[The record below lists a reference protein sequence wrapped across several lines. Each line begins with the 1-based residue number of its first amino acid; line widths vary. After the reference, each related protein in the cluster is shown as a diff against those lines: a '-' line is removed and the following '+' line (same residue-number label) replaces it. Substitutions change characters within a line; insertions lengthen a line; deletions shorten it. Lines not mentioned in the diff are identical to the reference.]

1 MMFILYK
8 YHKLVIAYSRKM
20 DIVYYSNY
28 CKHSQKL
35 LQYLAKHGL
44 TTKVNCI
51 CIDKRKRDPNTNQ
64 TYIYLEKGGAVL
76 LPPNVHCVPALLLV
90 NEKYRV
96 LVGEDI
102 YKQFS
107 PKIATQNAIATN
119 NNGEPESYVLS
130 SSQNGMSIQSEQYTF
145 YNMTPDELSAKGRG
159 GMRQMYNYVSAFHD
173 NMSIQTPPETYR
185 PNKVS
190 SESVEALEQ
199 MRNSE
204 MNPANGANP
213 AIPAIPTNTMSMPPP
228 PMNMNGGSAGV
239 PENRFISNGGAPS
252 QPPYYGQPAYPPP
265 NTNMNN
271 AYGNAP
277 SATPSYPSYS
287 PTITSGNSQQSY
299 RHI

>member
-1 MMFILYK
+1 
-8 YHKLVIAYSRKM
+8 
-20 DIVYYSNY
+20 
-28 CKHSQKL
+28 
-35 LQYLAKHGL
+35 
-44 TTKVNCI
+44 
-51 CIDKRKRDPNTNQ
+51 
-64 TYIYLEKGGAVL
+64 
-76 LPPNVHCVPALLLV
+76 
-90 NEKYRV
+90 
-96 LVGEDI
+96 
-102 YKQFS
+102 
-107 PKIATQNAIATN
+107 
-119 NNGEPESYVLS
+119 
-130 SSQNGMSIQSEQYTF
+130 MSIQSEQYTF

-204 MNPANGANP
+204 MNPTNGANP
-213 AIPAIPTNTMSMPPP
+213 AIPTNSMSAQEPRRDDVRSFVVVRGFTGEDSSSQVNMPH
-228 PMNMNGGSAGV
+228 MNMNGGSAGV

-287 PTITSGNSQQSY
+287 PTITSGQPPQSY

>member
-1 MMFILYK
+1 
-8 YHKLVIAYSRKM
+8 M

-35 LQYLAKHGL
+35 LQYLAKHGF

-64 TYIYLEKGGAVL
+64 TYVYLEKGGSVL

-96 LVGEDI
+96 LIGEDI
-102 YKQFS
+102 YKQFA
-107 PKIATQNAIATN
+107 PKITTQNAIATN
-119 NNGEPESYVLS
+119 NNGEPESYVLPS
-130 SSQNGMSIQSEQYTF
+130 SHNGMNIQSEQYTF

-159 GMRQMYNYVSAFHD
+159 GMRQMYNYVSAYHD
-173 NMSIQTPPETYR
+173 NMTIQTPPETYR

-204 MNPANGANP
+204 MNPPNGPNP
-213 AIPAIPTNTMSMPPP
+213 AVPQIPPSLP
-228 PMNMNGGSAGV
+228 PMNGGGAGI
-239 PENRFISNGGAPS
+239 PENRFISGGGFNSAP
-252 QPPYYGQPAYPPP
+252 PPPAYYGQQPTYPT
-265 NTNMNN
+265 NTNTTYRNTPN
-271 AYGNAP
+271 AAP
-277 SATPSYPSYS
+277 AYPSYS
-287 PTITSGNSQQSY
+287 PTIHSGQTPQTY